1 VNTYL
6 NFRGSCSGA
15 FGYYEQHLGARTI
28 MMMKYGQAPDQNPFG
43 PEWMDNVM
51 HATISIGDSELM
63 GTDIPH
69 AEPMRSAYL
78 TLTMNSD
85 REVERV
91 FSALADGGQV
101 FTPVQETFFES
112 AIAGSVWYQL
122 DDSSP
127 TS

>member
-1 VNTYL
+1 
-6 NFRGSCSGA
+6 
-15 FGYYEQHLGARTI
+15 